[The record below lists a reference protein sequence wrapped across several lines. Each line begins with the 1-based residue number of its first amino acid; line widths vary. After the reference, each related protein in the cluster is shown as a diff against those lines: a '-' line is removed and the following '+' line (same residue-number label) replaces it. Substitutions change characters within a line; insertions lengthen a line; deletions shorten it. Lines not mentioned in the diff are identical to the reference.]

1 MEERDV
7 IIVGSG
13 PAGLSAA
20 IFTGLDGWSTLVLE
34 GKWVG
39 GQVTIAY
46 TVMNYPGFPPGDG
59 AILMDSLEK
68 QVTLPLPKGVG
79 AEIRK
84 EKVTNIDTGKK
95 IVTTEV
101 NQYKAKAIILATGSN
116 MQKLG
121 VKGEEKFVGKGV
133 SYYAKLDYKK
143 FAGKKVLVIGG
154 GNTTVKSAILAR
166 SEASDVT
173 LIHKRDAMRAYP
185 AMVKRLGKEDV
196 NILYNTELKEIG
208 GDDVVREAVLVN
220 NKTNEEKKVAVDWI
234 VICVGTEP
242 DIELAKKAGLEL
254 NGRFVKVDNRLM
266 TSSQGIFACGE
277 ITGCKRHIITSA
289 SNGADAGMAVSE
301 YLALEKV
308 KRGEI
313 FKGAING
320 KYAQDYMEMLNK
332 GKF

>member
-7 IIVGSG
+7 VIVGGG

-20 IFTGLDGWSTLVLE
+20 IFTSLDGWNTLILE
-34 GKWVG
+34 EKWVG
-39 GQVTIAY
+39 GQVAIAY

-59 AILMDSLEK
+59 AILMDNLEK
-68 QVTLPLPKGVG
+68 QVTSPLPKGVG
-79 AEIRK
+79 AELRK
-84 EKVTNIDTGKK
+84 EKVTNIDANEK
-95 IVTTEV
+95 IVTTKA

-121 VKGEEKFVGKGV
+121 VKGEEEFVGKGV

-143 FAGKKVLVIGG
+143 FTGKKVLVIGG
-154 GNTTVKSAILAR
+154 GNTTVKSVILAK

-173 LIHKRDAMRAYP
+173 WIHRRESMRAYP
-185 AMVKRLGKEDV
+185 AMVKRLEKMGV
-196 NILYNTELKEIG
+196 NILYNNELKEIKG
-208 GDDVVREAVLVN
+208 NDAVRKAILVN
-220 NKTNEEKKVAVDWI
+220 NMTNEEKKVSVDWI

-242 DIELAKKAGLEL
+242 DIELARITGLEL
-254 NGRFVKVDNRLM
+254 SGKFVKVGNQLM
-266 TSSQGIFACGE
+266 TSKEGIFACGE
-277 ITGCKRHIITSA
+277 ITGCKRHVITSA
-289 SNGADAGMAVSE
+289 SSGADAGMSVSE

-320 KYAQDYMEMLNK
+320 KYAEDYMKMLDK
-332 GKF
+332 EK